1 MDIEDCL
8 REGFLEKIK
17 PEKDLI
23 EKEFKEA
30 EYDLKGAEDA
40 LYDKDLKWS
49 IIKSYYS
56 MFHAARAL
64 LFSLGLKERRHFAIA
79 VVLEDMVKKGKL
91 KNRLVSDFHAAM
103 SAREDAD
110 YRYTYSEE
118 TASYLIDAAKEFFN
132 TLRGMIKQK

>member
-1 MDIEDCL
+1 L
-8 REGFLEKIK
+8 KEGFLEKIK

-23 EKEFKEA
+23 EKEFKES
-30 EYDLKGAEDA
+30 EYDLKRSEDA
-40 LYDKDLKWS
+40 LNEKDIKWS
-49 IIKSYYS
+49 IIMSYYS

-79 VVLEDMVKKGKL
+79 VVLEDLIKKGKL
-91 KNRLVSDFHAAM
+91 KSRFFSDFHAAM

-118 TASYLIDAAKEFFN
+118 TSSYLIDSAKEFLN
-132 TLRGMIKQK
+132 VIRSMVKK